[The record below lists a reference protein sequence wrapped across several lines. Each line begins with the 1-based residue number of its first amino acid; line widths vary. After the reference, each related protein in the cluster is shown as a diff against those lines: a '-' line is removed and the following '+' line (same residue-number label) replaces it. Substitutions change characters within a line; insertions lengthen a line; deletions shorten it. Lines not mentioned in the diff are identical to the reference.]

1 MNCSRVKIKKW
12 FFLYFDCS
20 VFSVSR
26 LTFLLLFFC
35 SSYISQENLKFAFF
49 LKRNRNKENYITQ
62 FIYNKRKIKT
72 ELLFK
77 KRKISFCVS
86 ESKCGVFSLLIQY
99 LACLALR
106 VAYTK
111 RQWKYRWLINLLCCI
126 HTRFSFEIESWCIF
140 NSKSTVGK
148 IVNWRK

>member
-1 MNCSRVKIKKW
+1 MIFLVFWLQC
-12 FFLYFDCS
+12 FFCVTIDILIIIFLQQLYFTRKSEIC
-20 VFSVSR
+20 
-26 LTFLLLFFC
+26 
-35 SSYISQENLKFAFF
+35 FF
-49 LKRNRNKENYITQ
+49 LKRNRNKENDIMQ

-126 HTRFSFEIESWCIF
+126 HTRFGFEIESWCIF